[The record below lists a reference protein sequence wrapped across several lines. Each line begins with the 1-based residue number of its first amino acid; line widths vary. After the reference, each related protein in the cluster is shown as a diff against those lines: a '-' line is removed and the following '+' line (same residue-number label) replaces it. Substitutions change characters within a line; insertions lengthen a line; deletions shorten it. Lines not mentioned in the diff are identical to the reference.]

1 MGYQERNTWVQV
13 FGTIAALAVYIPW
26 TIASPSTEGNEWLWR
41 MMWVIGGGVSLTII
55 ASIGFNLAA
64 RITREE
70 STPDERDVRI
80 SHASERVGT
89 AFLVIAGIVA
99 IVMCAQA
106 APLFW
111 IAHTIAA
118 GFAVSALIGG
128 IAALIMYRGGLPNVV
143 R

>member
-26 TIASPSTEGNEWLWR
+26 TMASSNNDGSEWLWR
-41 MMWVIGGGVSLTII
+41 MLWVIGGGVALMTI
-55 ASIGFNLAA
+55 ATVVFSMVG

-70 STPDERDVRI
+70 SAPDERDVRI

-99 IVMCAQA
+99 IVLCAQA
-106 APLFW
+106 ASPFW

-118 GFAVSALIGG
+118 GFATSALVGG

-143 R
+143 S